1 MVGPAANRRTGARAE
16 PALLAA
22 AIWTQSLT
30 QESSVELVTD
40 TGHQRFLNSVLN
52 SINICRVN
60 MC

>member
-1 MVGPAANRRTGARAE
+1 MVGPAANRRTSAQAE

-30 QESSVELVTD
+30 QELSVELVTD
-40 TGHQRFLNSVLN
+40 TGYQRFLNSVLN